1 MGVAYG
7 INPTWAAQTDAGRI
21 HIATKGVVQD
31 GLVLNLDAG
40 ASTSY
45 PGSGTNWSDLSGNGN
60 NGTLVNGVGYTAD
73 NGGALVFDGT
83 NMGVNTTE
91 NLTFGSDDWT
101 LEMWVYLS
109 SGVTAAG
116 LFSFFLSSTSSRS
129 ISYFI
134 SSNAFGYQ
142 HRLNGGSYLT
152 QAGVTTLSDE
162 TWYYLVSKREN
173 DVYYTYIDGVQDT
186 VNNSAPA
193 DHTYFRDNVPYYIG
207 YNRTGIANLN
217 GKISGVKLYKGKGL
231 TPAEIQQNYNALK
244 GRFQ

>member
-60 NGTLVNGVGYTAD
+60 NGTLVNGVGYVGT

-83 NMGVNTTE
+83 NMGVNTIE

-109 SGVTAAG
+109 S
-116 LFSFFLSSTSSRS
+116 
-129 ISYFI
+129 
-134 SSNAFGYQ
+134 
-142 HRLNGGSYLT
+142 
-152 QAGVTTLSDE
+152 
-162 TWYYLVSKREN
+162 
-173 DVYYTYIDGVQDT
+173 
-186 VNNSAPA
+186 
-193 DHTYFRDNVPYYIG
+193 
-207 YNRTGIANLN
+207 
-217 GKISGVKLYKGKGL
+217 
-231 TPAEIQQNYNALK
+231 
-244 GRFQ
+244 